1 MEGQGGSSRG
11 RPLALWHPALLSQ
24 RGRGQER
31 QGQAAQLKNIA
42 GAVLSTWQPLATAGY
57 WALEMWPVRQEL
69 KFTFY
74 FILNRSKVTF
84 KTETVQNTLPPST
97 CMWLIGSPFQL
108 STAPRKITLAIVVGV
123 LGGGAIS
130 TTTQNHTEQCGWV
143 SVNRLIQLNN
153 FFLVP
158 YNLVMHIFKYCVQTL

>member
-57 WALEMWPVRQEL
+57 
-69 KFTFY
+69 
-74 FILNRSKVTF
+74 
-84 KTETVQNTLPPST
+84 
-97 CMWLIGSPFQL
+97 
-108 STAPRKITLAIVVGV
+108 
-123 LGGGAIS
+123 
-130 TTTQNHTEQCGWV
+130 
-143 SVNRLIQLNN
+143 
-153 FFLVP
+153 
-158 YNLVMHIFKYCVQTL
+158 